1 MANGWQMASK
11 WLEDGWKIALSVKL
25 SSSPYPIHHQPVT
38 PFLEDMADFFTYK
51 LYIMLTIGGGCVKTH
66 EWHAPKGQ
74 KHIAQGSALGKRNPH
89 ATYAL

>member
-11 WLEDGWKIALSVKL
+11 WLADGWKIALSVKL

-51 LYIMLTIGGGCVKTH
+51 LYIMLTIGGYSILAIPSYGHKKRS
-66 EWHAPKGQ
+66 PKSFDSEDL
-74 KHIAQGSALGKRNPH
+74 K
-89 ATYAL
+89 

>member
-11 WLEDGWKIALSVKL
+11 WLEDGWKIALSDKL

-51 LYIMLTIGGGCVKTH
+51 LNIMLTIPVGGINLVHT
-66 EWHAPKGQ
+66 
-74 KHIAQGSALGKRNPH
+74 
-89 ATYAL
+89 

>member
-1 MANGWQMASK
+1 
-11 WLEDGWKIALSVKL
+11 
-25 SSSPYPIHHQPVT
+25 
-38 PFLEDMADFFTYK
+38 MADFFTYK

>member
-11 WLEDGWKIALSVKL
+11 WLADGWKITLSDKL

-51 LYIMLTIGGGCVKTH
+51 LYIMLTIGGYSILAIPTQ
-66 EWHAPKGQ
+66 P
-74 KHIAQGSALGKRNPH
+74 L
-89 ATYAL
+89 